1 MKLKFTSNTS
11 TVDEIAEHL
20 KAVGPHF
27 IPPLNTYVEDIDAYA
42 EKLHKNSFIAEAWVG
57 TVLVGISATYI
68 NDPNKET
75 AFLTNTSVLN
85 EYHRLG
91 IGKKLSMM
99 IMNKCV
105 EECFS
110 SIDTEINKENFN
122 SLILYETIGFK
133 IKMDLGNSFILT
145 KNIKDVKG
153 I

>member
-11 TVDEIAEHL
+11 TVDEIVEHL

-75 AFLTNTSVLN
+75 AFLTS
-85 EYHRLG
+85 
-91 IGKKLSMM
+91 
-99 IMNKCV
+99 
-105 EECFS
+105 
-110 SIDTEINKENFN
+110 
-122 SLILYETIGFK
+122 
-133 IKMDLGNSFILT
+133 
-145 KNIKDVKG
+145 
-153 I
+153 